1 MPRARERAEAFVQ
14 PVRVAPRKLRT
25 RANAQQR
32 EVAKRGLADIS
43 EGGEGLAIHAVLRAG
58 YRRRLA
64 FEFAANHSAICS
76 SLRAPAASA

>member
-1 MPRARERAEAFVQ
+1 MPRARERAEALVEA
-14 PVRVAPRKLRT
+14 VRIAPRKLRT
-25 RANAQQR
+25 RADTEQR
-32 EVAKRGLADIS
+32 EVAERGLADIG
-43 EGGEGLAIHAVLRAG
+43 EGGEGLAIHAVLSAG